1 MTPQI
6 CVILDFCNVRVKSA
20 VELDASR
27 AEIFEATGVAILMA
41 GGPALAQV
49 STEVLDALEEAGV

>member
-1 MTPQI
+1 
-6 CVILDFCNVRVKSA
+6 
-20 VELDASR
+20 LDASR
-27 AEIFEATGVAILMA
+27 AEILEATGVAILMA